1 MAGHGTTYL
10 ERIQF
15 EDGSSQGRAHELL
28 ARPRNLSQYGFVDI
42 GKPDTEREI
51 HVVPVEEPLPRTAP
65 AEEPVPVEQPVP
77 A

>member
-1 MAGHGTTYL
+1 MLANPG
-10 ERIQF
+10 
-15 EDGSSQGRAHELL
+15 ELTH
-28 ARPRNLSQYGFVDI
+28 YGLVEI

-65 AEEPVPVEQPVP
+65 AEEPVPAEQPVP